1 MEQNRN
7 IQKQTSVCVGIQQL
21 VMVLFIYQ
29 LCGFEQIYLASV
41 SSSVKCLLN
50 FKMLFVVLM
59 FLK

>member
-1 MEQNRN
+1 MCRN
-7 IQKQTSVCVGIQQL
+7 SATGNGI
-21 VMVLFIYQ
+21 IYYQ

-50 FKMLFVVLM
+50 FKMLFVVLV